1 MKKRQL
7 RTWFYA
13 SVAAAFVVSI
23 GIYQLDT
30 HKLYTKLQHQLA
42 ASGIQLQADKLNLS
56 FMYTGSIRLDN
67 VHIQSAAFEVD
78 AQRLFIDLNLAAL
91 LTGNALPQ
99 AIYLQSADINIRQ
112 EQQSDWLVF
121 LHSEDLKLKRIH
133 IIHSEIHSE
142 KHHLTLEDVA
152 LDIRNIG
159 KNKNPRMELQAHIGE
174 GRIDAHGYL
183 SLKRGEIYKGF
194 GRIKLF
200 DIPLAKWEHGTHL
213 ETLNGSITTHINK
226 DASWQSF
233 GHLTLQKERKDV
245 LEVRAKI
252 LGDQDNYMA
261 IQNFVLNH
269 KAIGAIRVSGGCAL
283 QEQCAF
289 DIQSKNITLQP
300 LFDLLQTQD
309 TADGN
314 IEDIAIKAS
323 LNNGRW
329 TSYTQ
334 ASWQGFKYTKN
345 HKTTSPTRIQVLPTT
360 IHISDFD
367 WSNGETWSIHKVT
380 LNSPKKVEIEIDKIT
395 YRESQLSLPITLRN
409 TTYWLPITQ
418 WLWAEEEVAGQ
429 GIINGTVHIGVQQ
442 NELVNAEV
450 SLDASDSEIKTLSFV
465 KPQNVAF
472 NLAGTLLW
480 EEDKLPTLAEVSLTL
495 DESTFNLKQEHK
507 HWHFTDIDVDFDQLK
522 EVGIQLPEF
531 WQPWHGYIRGDT
543 TLHIPDSNIEITQ
556 ANIDLI
562 QFGKNKHYVDGQ
574 IITDGTLW
582 NVENL
587 HWVFGK
593 NNAEFFG
600 GKNNRF
606 DIVAES
612 FDEQALAMLLALPFK
627 PHGTFNTKALR
638 LPFGTLSDVSA
649 NYQSLDDSLTL
660 KTFKSKFYE
669 GTLNA
674 KQVDVFPQGQS
685 VAMQGTIQVGG
696 IHLNNWRWL
705 HKQFDTHLQA
715 TVYATLNLYGEFDQ
729 NQKLSAWKGD
739 GDVSIYNGLWLFDN
753 KNIKADK
760 LNITLRKRSEF
771 NATFNI
777 QDGRKEGA
785 GSLRIDAQNQ
795 VSGQLQWLDK
805 TYHFSK
811 TWPNFRFREHESSKT
826 IINTP

>member
-13 SVAAAFVVSI
+13 SVAAVFMISMGV
-23 GIYQLDT
+23 YQLDT
-30 HKLYTKLQHQLA
+30 HKLYSKLQHQLA
-42 ASGIQLQADKLNLS
+42 ASGLQLQADKLNLS
-56 FMYTGSIRLDN
+56 VMYTGSIQLDN

-78 AQRLFIDLNLAAL
+78 AQRLYIDLNLAAL
-91 LTGNALPQ
+91 LTGHALPQ
-99 AIYLQSADINIRQ
+99 AIYLQSADINIKQ

-121 LHSEDLKLKRIH
+121 LHHEDLKLKRIH
-133 IIHSEIHSE
+133 IKHSEIHFE
-142 KHHLTLEDVA
+142 QHHLTLEDVA
-152 LDIRNIG
+152 LDIRDIG

-183 SLKRGEIYKGF
+183 NLKRGEIHKGF

-233 GHLTLQKERKDV
+233 GHLTLQKEHKNI
-245 LEVRAKI
+245 LEVRAKVH
-252 LGDQDNYMA
+252 GSQDDYMS

-269 KAIGAIRVSGGCAL
+269 KAIGAVRVSGGCEI
-283 QEQCAF
+283 QKRCAF
-289 DIQSKNITLQP
+289 DIQSENIALQP

-314 IEDIAIKAS
+314 IEDIVIKAN

-329 TSYTQ
+329 TSYAQ
-334 ASWQGFKYTKN
+334 ASWQQLKYTKDYQ
-345 HKTTSPTRIQVLPTT
+345 TTSPTQIQILPTT
-360 IHISDFD
+360 ISISDVS
-367 WSNGETWSIHKVT
+367 WNNAQTWSIHKVT
-380 LNSPKKVEIEIDKIT
+380 LSSPNKTEIEIDRVT
-395 YRESQLSLPITLRN
+395 YHNNLLSLPITLRN
-409 TTYWLPITQ
+409 TAYWLPIAQ
-418 WLWAEEEVAGQ
+418 WLWDKDDVSGQ
-429 GIINGTVHIGVQQ
+429 GTINGTAHIGLQQ
-442 NELVNAEV
+442 NELINAKV
-450 SLDASDSEIKTLSFV
+450 ALDASDAEIKALSFI

-472 NLAGTLLW
+472 KLAGNLLW
-480 EEDKLPTLAEVSLTL
+480 EEDKLPALAEVSLTL
-495 DESTFNLKQEHK
+495 DESTCKLRQEQK
-507 HWHFTDIDVDFDQLK
+507 HWHFTDINVDFDQLK

-531 WQPWHGYIRGDT
+531 WQPWYGYIRGNT

-593 NNAEFFG
+593 NNADFFG
-600 GKNNRF
+600 SKNNRF

-627 PHGTFNTKALR
+627 PHGTFKTKALR

-649 NYQSLDDSLTL
+649 NYQSLDDLLTL

-674 KQVDVFPQGQS
+674 KQVDVFLQEQS
-685 VAMQGTIQVGG
+685 IAMQGTIQVGG
-696 IHLNNWRWL
+696 INLNNWLWL
-705 HKQFDTHLQA
+705 HKQFGTHLQA
-715 TVYATLNLYGEFDQ
+715 TVYATLNLYGEFDEKQ
-729 NQKLSAWKGD
+729 QLSAWKGD
-739 GDVSIYNGLWLFDN
+739 GDISVFNGVWLFNN

-760 LNITLRKRSEF
+760 LNIKLRKRKIF
-771 NATFNI
+771 HATFDI
-777 QDGRKEGA
+777 KDGQTKGN
-785 GSLRIDAQNQ
+785 GSLHIDENKE
-795 VSGQLQWLDK
+795 VSGQLQWLNQ

-811 TWPNFRFREHESSKT
+811 TWPKFRFKESNSKAS
-826 IINTP
+826 TP